1 MHHYIKMKG
10 GKLFELLKSL
20 SKTEFKDFKKVVCSP
35 IYNTN
40 ERMLLLY
47 EALKPQFPH
56 FDISGLGKEKLFAKA
71 FPGESFNNYKIHRL
85 FTQMTQVLEEYL
97 ILLEHRSNTIE
108 RKKKLVQIY
117 SKRNLKAFFDREV
130 KLWSEELSASPF
142 GDIEYY
148 QQQLLLN
155 DALYFHPLHNKYDA
169 NDKTLDHLINSLDH
183 YFILAKMRYGLS
195 LKNRERIL
203 NKPAI
208 WRFAIAIQQE
218 AQQDSMKEHPL
229 FQLYQLAFLLLD
241 QNELSDFSRYEKL
254 LFKCIDQFPNDA
266 KILFFSG
273 LNYVN
278 RQVNQGVFDFSKKA
292 LEWYQF
298 GLKKELLLDKGKLNE
313 VTFGNIVTYGCREKK
328 FTWTNKFME
337 NYAHLLE
344 DKHREEVLAY
354 HIGVWHFYQQH
365 FSKTYAIIMNFAFP
379 DSYFLKSRLLAI
391 RAVFENFLQDD
402 NYYELLFHQIKAF
415 KQGMKRNKIFSSNAM
430 EPVLNCVNLIGLFA
444 KKIYEFE
451 DKKNIKKELSTLI
464 NHYKKL
470 AGKTW
475 LLEKINEI

>member
-1 MHHYIKMKG
+1 MKG

-20 SKTEFKDFKKVVCSP
+20 SKAEFKDLKKVVCSP

-47 EALKPQFPH
+47 EALKLQFPD
-56 FDISGLGKEKLFAKA
+56 FDTSEKGKEKLFAKV
-71 FPGESFNNYKIHRL
+71 FSEESFNNYKIHRL

-97 ILLEHRSNTIE
+97 LLLEHRENTIE
-108 RKKKLVQIY
+108 RKKSLVNIY
-117 SKRNLKAFFDREV
+117 SKRNLKAFFDREI
-130 KLWSEELSASPF
+130 KLWSAELSTNPF
-142 GDIEYY
+142 QDLEYY

-155 DALYFHPLHNKYDA
+155 DAIYFHPLHNKYDA
-169 NDKTLDHLINSLDH
+169 EDEALDHLMNSLDH

-203 NKPAI
+203 NKPVV
-208 WRFAIAIQQE
+208 WRFGKAIQKE
-218 AQQDSMKEHPL
+218 AEQSMMQDHPL

-241 QNELSDFSRYEKL
+241 KNELSDFSPYEKL
-254 LFKCIDQFPNDA
+254 LFQHLDQFSNDA

-278 RQVNQGVFDFSKKA
+278 RQVNQGIVGFSKKA
-292 LEWYQF
+292 LEWYRL
-298 GLKKELLLDKGKLNE
+298 GLQKELLLDKGKLNE
-313 VTFGNIVTYGCREKK
+313 VTFGNMVIYGCREKE
-328 FTWTNKFME
+328 FAWTNEFME

-354 HIGVWHFYQQH
+354 HIAVWHFYQQH
-365 FSKTYAIIMNFAFP
+365 FSKTYATIMNFAFP

-402 NYYELLFHQIKAF
+402 NYYELLLHQIKAF
-415 KQGMKRNKIFSSNAM
+415 KQGMKRNRVFSQNAM
-430 EPVLNCVNLIGLFA
+430 EPVLNCINVIGLLA
-444 KKIYEFE
+444 KKIDEFE
-451 DKKNIKKELSTLI
+451 DKKIIKAKISAEIKS
-464 NHYKKL
+464 KKRL
-470 AGKTW
+470 AGKAW
-475 LLEKINEI
+475 LLEKVEEI